1 MGKWIFCCEYG
12 NLEKVYCCSK
22 CGSTIT
28 ADKMNGEK
36 YCHNCGER
44 MDGESDKKRIF
55 ASLQMNLLEKRQ
67 KPKTE
72 QNSTKDMPMI

>member
-1 MGKWIFCCEYG
+1 
-12 NLEKVYCCSK
+12 
-22 CGSTIT
+22 
-28 ADKMNGEK
+28 MNGEK